1 MWKLRSAAA
10 PFMDLRVPSGAQV
23 NPMATPSHTISW
35 LCILVGTMNEEGH
48 FEKGA
53 WILDKDPNIIE
64 GVAGSSFYRG
74 CLLYLGQDGKFYTVG
89 EKE

>member
-1 MWKLRSAAA
+1 
-10 PFMDLRVPSGAQV
+10 
-23 NPMATPSHTISW
+23 
-35 LCILVGTMNEEGH
+35 MNEEGH